1 MTAVIVL
8 AAGEGR
14 RMHSH
19 RAKVLHP
26 VGGVAMLDHV
36 LTTVDRLAVDH
47 RVVVVGPGADAVE
60 ALVGDR
66 AAVVVQAERRGT
78 GDAVARALAALP
90 ASVDRVL
97 VLHGDAPLVPA
108 AMLETLLEEPV
119 PGQCAAVLVT
129 VSVDNPTGYGRIV
142 RSPEGSIIRVCE
154 EREAGP
160 AERAITEINTG
171 VGLWDRAA
179 LADILE
185 ALPMHHGEQ
194 YLPDALEPL
203 LSAGRRVGTL
213 RAADPRRFW
222 GVNTRAQ
229 LAAVEAV
236 QRELTLQ
243 RLMDGGV
250 TIIDPAATYVDAA
263 VEVGMDTI
271 IYPGTV
277 LRGRTVVGEQA
288 EIGPHTE
295 IIDSQVGDH
304 GVVRHAV
311 VEQSHLEAHVHVGP
325 FSHCRVGTYLERDVH
340 VGNYVELKN
349 ARMGL
354 GSKAGHHCY
363 LGDVSIGSHVNI
375 GAGAVIVNY
384 DGEQKHHSFIGDDAF
399 IGCNAN
405 LVAPVEVGRGAY
417 VAAGSTVT
425 HNVPADS
432 LAIARSRQE
441 NKPDWASHRG
451 LAGKLRR

>member
-36 LTTVDRLAVDH
+36 LTTVDRLLVDH
-47 RVVVVGPGADAVE
+47 RVVVVGPGAEAVE

-66 AAVVVQAERRGT
+66 ADVVVQPERRGT

-90 ASVDRVL
+90 ASADRVL
-97 VLHGDAPLVPA
+97 VLYGDAPLVPA
-108 AMLETLLEEPV
+108 AVLETLLEESV
-119 PGQCAAVLVT
+119 PGACAAVLVT
-129 VSVDNPTGYGRIV
+129 AVVDNPTGYGRIV
-142 RSPEGSIIRVCE
+142 RGPDGQVVRVCE

-171 VGLWDRAA
+171 VGLWERAA

-185 ALPMHHGEQ
+185 TLPTHDGEQ
-194 YLPDALEPL
+194 YLPEALEPL
-203 LSAGRRVGTL
+203 LSTGRRVGTL
-213 RAADPRRFW
+213 HAPDARRFW

-229 LAAVEAV
+229 LAALEAV

-250 TIIDPAATYVDAA
+250 TIVDPAATYVDAA

-271 IYPGTV
+271 IHPGTV
-277 LRGRTVVGEQA
+277 IRGRTVVGEQA
-288 EIGPHTE
+288 ELGPHAE

-304 GVVRHAV
+304 AVVRQAV
-311 VEQSHLEAHVHVGP
+311 VEQSHLGAHVRVGP
-325 FSHCRVGTYLERDVH
+325 FSHCRAGTYLERDVH

-363 LGDVSIGSHVNI
+363 LGDVSVGSHVNI

-425 HNVPADS
+425 HNVPADA

-441 NKPDWASHRG
+441 NKPDWARHRG
-451 LAGKLRR
+451 LVGKLRR

>member
-36 LTTVDRLAVDH
+36 LTAVDQLAVDH
-47 RVVVVGPGADAVE
+47 RVVVVGPGAEAVE

-66 AAVVVQAERRGT
+66 ADVVVQPERRGT
-78 GDAVARALAALP
+78 GDAVGRALGALP
-90 ASVDRVL
+90 APADRVL
-97 VLHGDAPLVPA
+97 VLYGDAPLVPVA
-108 AMLETLLEEPV
+108 VLEELLQQPV
-119 PGQCAAVLVT
+119 PNECAAVLVT
-129 VSVDNPTGYGRIV
+129 VVVDNPSGYGRIV
-142 RSPEGSIIRVCE
+142 RGADGQVARVCE
-154 EREAGP
+154 EREASS

-179 LADILE
+179 LAQILE
-185 ALPMHHGEQ
+185 ALPWHDGEQ
-194 YLPDALEPL
+194 YLPDAIEGL
-203 LSAGRRVGTL
+203 LSAGRRVG
-213 RAADPRRFW
+213 AISAPDPRRFW

-236 QRELTLQ
+236 QRELTLA
-243 RLMDGGV
+243 RLMDAGV
-250 TIIDPAATYVDAA
+250 TIEDPATTYVDAA
-263 VEVGMDTI
+263 VEVGMDTVI
-271 IYPGTV
+271 HPGTV

-288 EIGPHTE
+288 EIGPYAE
-295 IIDSQVGDH
+295 VIDSQVGDYA
-304 GVVRHAV
+304 VVRQAV
-311 VEQSHLEAHVHVGP
+311 IEQSHLAAHVRVGP
-325 FSHCRVGTYLERDVH
+325 FSHCRAGTYLERDVH

-349 ARMGL
+349 TRMGL

-375 GAGAVIVNY
+375 GAGAVIVNF

-405 LVAPVEVGRGAY
+405 LVAPVEVGQGAY

-425 HNVPADS
+425 HNVPAEA

-441 NKPDWASHRG
+441 NKPDWVRHRG